1 MQDRQEQASQLE
13 RLRKLL
19 SSQPPTPNDGVE
31 AVVGML
37 LIEKTNND
45 LEILLEQRAERTGDP
60 WSGHIGLPGGRI
72 KPSDKSP
79 VDACKREVMEEVGID
94 LSREGELLGS
104 LTPGFPWNRPELKV
118 RPLIYRLH
126 KQPILHIGSEVVS
139 AFWVALSELP
149 GMRKQSDVSTRLG
162 PRTVDSFYVDGRVVW
177 GFTFRVLNELL
188 SLKQRSSG

>member
-19 SSQPPTPNDGVE
+19 SSQPPTSNDGVE

-72 KPSDKSP
+72 KSSDKSP
-79 VDACKREVMEEVGID
+79 FDACKREVMEEVGID

-118 RPLIYRLH
+118 QPLIYKLH
-126 KQPILHIGSEVVS
+126 KRPILRIGSEVVS

>member
-19 SSQPPTPNDGVE
+19 SSQPPTRNDGVE

-72 KPSDKSP
+72 KSSDKSP
-79 VDACKREVMEEVGID
+79 FDACKREVMEEVGID
-94 LSREGELLGS
+94 LGREGELLGS

-118 RPLIYRLH
+118 QPIIYKLH
-126 KQPILHIGSEVVS
+126 KRPILRTGSEVVS

>member
-37 LIEKTNND
+37 LIEKTHND

-72 KPSDKSP
+72 KSSDKSP
-79 VDACKREVMEEVGID
+79 FDACKREVMEEVGID

-126 KQPILHIGSEVVS
+126 KQPILRIGSEVVS

-177 GFTFRVLNELL
+177 GFTFSVLNELL
-188 SLKQRSSG
+188 SLKQESSR

>member
-1 MQDRQEQASQLE
+1 
-13 RLRKLL
+13 
-19 SSQPPTPNDGVE
+19 
-31 AVVGML
+31 ML

-72 KPSDKSP
+72 KSSDKSP
-79 VDACKREVMEEVGID
+79 LVGID

-118 RPLIYRLH
+118 QPLIYKLH
-126 KQPILHIGSEVVS
+126 KRPILRIGSEVVS

-149 GMRKQSDVSTRLG
+149 GMRKQSDVSTRFG